1 MINSTFLISLIVLTI
16 GLTNIENVKPT
27 DKNSSFTFIENPTAI
42 NKDLVIKTQ
51 QLPSTLIQ
59 DKDFDT
65 FFKTFI
71 NMCFKNNVKEYS
83 KAFYKMNNGKLFNE
97 SKLES
102 IKKWTSVDNN
112 GFDQIL
118 TEFNN
123 GKTETKSWS
132 SAEMK
137 ANAGGDKELN
147 AIIPSFQESKSV
159 KFNKGSGNASFA
171 KIQGKWYF
179 ISGF

>member
-1 MINSTFLISLIVLTI
+1 MINSIFLAALVILTTGLIDSQ
-16 GLTNIENVKPT
+16 NVRQT
-27 DKNSSFTFIENPTAI
+27 DKDVSHVFIENPTAI
-42 NKDLVIKTQ
+42 GKDLVITTQ

-83 KAFYKMNNGKLFNE
+83 KAFYKMNNDKLFNE

-112 GFDQIL
+112 GFDKIL
-118 TEFNN
+118 TEFND
-123 GKTETKSWS
+123 GKTKTKSWS

-137 ANAGGDKELN
+137 ANAEGDKELN
-147 AIIPSFQESKSV
+147 AIIPNFQESKSV
-159 KFNKGSGNASFA
+159 AFNNGSGHASFA
-171 KIQGKWYF
+171 KTQGKWYF